1 MAKTT
6 RRGCRLPRWSPI
18 SGAGKI
24 FVNGRFPDSYD
35 SNPKAQTSPNERW
48 LKVCSRSKH
57 ARSEL
62 LQAFGERTISW
73 AGMDA
78 EQTKVQLLR
87 IPE

>member
-1 MAKTT
+1 MVRVKSSSTA
-6 RRGCRLPRWSPI
+6 
-18 SGAGKI
+18 
-24 FVNGRFPDSYD
+24 DSLTHTIVI
-35 SNPKAQTSPNERW
+35 PKAQTSPNERW
-48 LKVCSRSKH
+48 LKVCSKSKH

-62 LQAFGERTISW
+62 LQAFGERRISW